1 MLARQQR
8 LGIYVLQILVYQ
20 LVVAYFQNVGITRN
34 DMVALSGNMF
44 PILMH
49 ARTLLPPE
57 NHGLIFG
64 MSGHSCHL
72 KTFRLTSSL

>member
-1 MLARQQR
+1 VLARQQR

-20 LVVAYFQNVGITRN
+20 LVVANFQNVGIIQN

-49 ARTLLPPE
+49 VRALLPPE
-57 NHGLIFG
+57 NHGLIVIRQVR
-64 MSGHSCHL
+64 
-72 KTFRLTSSL
+72 TQ

>member
-20 LVVAYFQNVGITRN
+20 LVVANFQNVGIIQN

-49 ARTLLPPE
+49 VRTLLPLE
-57 NHGLIFG
+57 NHGLIVIRQVR
-64 MSGHSCHL
+64 
-72 KTFRLTSSL
+72 TQ

>member
-1 MLARQQR
+1 VLARQQR

-20 LVVAYFQNVGITRN
+20 LVVANFQNVGIIQN

-49 ARTLLPPE
+49 VRKLLPPE
-57 NHGLIFG
+57 NHGLIVIRQVR
-64 MSGHSCHL
+64 
-72 KTFRLTSSL
+72 TQ